1 MKLLNYLS
9 VFYAVLSVSLILI
22 PQAYCD
28 SRRHSKRL
36 TGVPNDPTIFG
47 NALNYWKKLEDGWDL
62 TRGATTNSI
71 TIAVPQN
78 GPIVIQPNASALV
91 IIDMQNFFLHESLNG
106 DPKGR
111 AIVPTTITLIHAF
124 RNAGMPVLWTNWGMT
139 DYDIINAPPAF
150 IQGFSSDGTSLTSF
164 GSEMGMVVVP
174 ESDQSV
180 AATSTTSGPNI
191 TIDAG
196 RKLTRGAWNA
206 QPWGDLFKEQVEG
219 VANGTD
225 FYFNKNRLSGMWGA
239 STPMQQWLQDNSMTT
254 LFFGGVNIDQ
264 CVFGTLID
272 AYYKAYDVIIVD
284 DISATTSPLFATQ
297 MVDYNVGLDGWRAN
311 STDILPGLMNAT
323 RV

>member
-1 MKLLNYLS
+1 MKFLKSLLALCT
-9 VFYAVLSVSLILI
+9 VL
-22 PQAYCD
+22 PQAAWVNCGG
-28 SRRHSKRL
+28 HTHTKRL

-47 NALNYWKKLEDGWDL
+47 NALNFWKKLETGWDL

-71 TIAVPQN
+71 TLPMPQN

-139 DYDIINAPPAF
+139 DYDIINMPPAF
-150 IQGFSSDGTSLTSF
+150 IKGFSSDDTSLTSF
-164 GSEMGMVVVP
+164 GSEMGTVVVP
-174 ESDQSV
+174 QSDQSI
-180 AATSTTSGPNI
+180 AATSTTPGPNI

-196 RKLTRGAWNA
+196 RKLTRGSWNA
-206 QPWGDLFKEQVEG
+206 QPWGDLFTEQTEG
-219 VANGTD
+219 VTNGTD

-239 STPMQQWLQDNSMTT
+239 STPMQTWLQDNSITT
-254 LFFGGVNIDQ
+254 LFHGGVNIDQ

-272 AYYKAYDVIIVD
+272 AYYKGYDVIIVD
-284 DISATTSPLFATQ
+284 DISATTSPSFATQ
-297 MVDYNVGLDGWRAN
+297 MVDYNVALDGWRVN
-311 STDILPGLMNAT
+311 STDILPALVDARRT
-323 RV
+323 